1 MSSVS
6 TPHIDGALNTVATA
20 AITHR
25 QALAHLADRCRDAAG
40 LGAALSDIA
49 EAADMDCADV
59 CGLISQ
65 GEM

>member
-1 MSSVS
+1 MTTASN
-6 TPHIDGALNTVATA
+6 PHIDSALNTVATA

-59 CGLISQ
+59 YGLINQ